1 MLRNPLVNNRMKLYT
16 GNIRA
21 RILAH

>member
-1 MLRNPLVNNRMKLYT
+1 MLRNLLVNKRMKLYT